1 MAIEGTLVSY
11 QFSSDRGS
19 TYKTQLRKGLIQSR
33 AINVGIDWSID
44 FESKISKNIDFD
56 IDIDFELD

>member
-1 MAIEGTLVSY
+1 M
-11 QFSSDRGS
+11 
-19 TYKTQLRKGLIQSR
+19 QLRVWWFAQGQSR

-56 IDIDFELD
+56 IDINFELD